1 MDRTSILGDTIDYI
15 KELTDRIKQLQEE
28 TSIDLS
34 LDQGDLL
41 GLFRETN
48 SSSEML
54 LRNSPTVSNKNVI
67 NTVKIEIYGSNQLI
81 NYVFCAKFDVERR
94 GKETRIEVNCGAKSG
109 LLLSTMNT
117 LDGMGMEIQQCVV
130 SCFND
135 FAMHASCSQ
144 V

>member
-15 KELTDRIKQLQEE
+15 KELTERIKHVQEE

-34 LDQGDLL
+34 LNQGDLL
-41 GLFRETN
+41 ALFRETN

-81 NYVFCAKFDVERR
+81 
-94 GKETRIEVNCGAKSG
+94 KSSVQS
-109 LLLSTMNT
+109 ST
-117 LDGMGMEIQQCVV
+117 
-130 SCFND
+130 
-135 FAMHASCSQ
+135 
-144 V
+144 